1 MIEIATLADISHL
14 RESVDLEVKLGRGA
28 DGKGAI
34 PRDFW
39 PTYSAFANT
48 HGGVILLG
56 LREHKGEFVLEGV
69 EDPEKLR
76 ADLFNTIESGKV
88 SCNLLSERDVCI
100 VTIDGKCL
108 IEVRVPAATRKQK
121 PVHLAGNPLG
131 NTYRRLNDGDRKCD
145 DDVVRRMLAEQVD
158 DSRDTRI
165 LKGFHLADLALDS
178 LRAYR
183 NHFASLKPDHP
194 WTALDELDFLRV
206 NGCWRKDRDS
216 GEEGFTLAGLLMFG
230 QGQAVLE
237 AAPLLFLDYQEL
249 PAFDD
254 GETRWIDRIVPDG
267 TWSGN
272 LYDFYRKVAP
282 RLMADLKVPFVMV
295 GDTRQD
301 DTPQHKALREALV
314 NALVHADTSD
324 RASIRIQK
332 RPDGFVFRNPGTLR
346 VPAEHALQG
355 GESDCRNR
363 TLHQLFLQLGL
374 GERAGSGLPKIRAAW
389 EPLGYSIRLY
399 DSFEPY
405 DQSILEMKR
414 VEKLGSGPMSGD
426 MSEEATS
433 SEKSSEK
440 MSEKPDGMSEKPS
453 GAPVNAPVN
462 APENALEVQIPDE
475 TSEKTGPGSEKSSEK
490 TEDVLLALLRT
501 NSRSTIAAMA
511 ENLGLSTRGVEKQ
524 LQRLQQS
531 GRLRRIGPDKGGH
544 WEVLP

>member
-1 MIEIATLADISHL
+1 MPMIEIASFEDIALL
-14 RESVDLEVKLGRGA
+14 RESVDLEVKLARGA
-28 DGKGAI
+28 DGKGTI

-56 LREHKGEFVLEGV
+56 LREHKGEFTLDGI
-69 EDPEKLR
+69 DAPEKLR

-88 SCNLLSERDVCI
+88 SCNLLTDRDVRI
-100 VTIDGKCL
+100 VEIDGKSL

-121 PVHLAGNPLG
+121 PVHLQGNPLG

-165 LKGFHLADLALDS
+165 LKGFELSDLALDS
-178 LRAYR
+178 LHAYR
-183 NHFASLKPDHP
+183 NHFAVLKRDHP
-194 WTALDELDFLRV
+194 WTALDDLEFLRV
-206 NGCWRKDRDS
+206 NGCWRKDRET
-216 GEEGFTLAGLLMFG
+216 GAEGFTHAGLLMFG

-249 PAFDD
+249 PAYDD
-254 GETRWIDRIVPDG
+254 GETRWLDRIIPDG

-301 DTPQHKALREALV
+301 DTPRHKALREALV

-346 VPAEHALQG
+346 VPAESALQG

-389 EPLGYSIRLY
+389 EPLGYSVRLY
-399 DSFEPY
+399 DSFVPY
-405 DQSILEMKR
+405 DQSILEMIR
-414 VEKLGSGPMSGD
+414 VGQPGS
-426 MSEEATS
+426 
-433 SEKSSEK
+433 SSEK
-440 MSEKPDGMSEKPS
+440 MSEKSGTSSEKMDPS
-453 GAPVNAPVN
+453 
-462 APENALEVQIPDE
+462 
-475 TSEKTGPGSEKSSEK
+475 SEKTGTSSEK
-490 TEDVLLALLRT
+490 TEEALLGLLRE

-511 ENLGLSTRGVEKQ
+511 ESLGLSTRGIEKQ

-531 GRLRRIGPDKGGH
+531 GRLRRIGPDKGGR
-544 WEVLP
+544 WEVIS

>member
-1 MIEIATLADISHL
+1 MIELASLEDIPRL
-14 RESVDLEVKLGRGA
+14 RESVDLEVKLARGA

-34 PRDFW
+34 PKDFW

-56 LREHKGEFVLEGV
+56 LRESHGHFTVEGV
-69 EDPEKLR
+69 ENPAKLR
-76 ADLFNTIESGKV
+76 TDLFNLLNSRDKV
-88 SCNLLSERDVCI
+88 SVNLLTDASVREVSLEGKPVLA
-100 VTIDGKCL
+100 VT
-108 IEVRVPAATRKQK
+108 VPPATRKQK
-121 PVHLAGNPLG
+121 PVHLQGNPFG
-131 NTYRRLNDGDRKCD
+131 HTYRRLHDGDRKCD
-145 DDVVRRMLAEQVD
+145 DETVRRLIAEQVD
-158 DSRDTRI
+158 DSRDSRI
-165 LKGFHLADLALDS
+165 LKGFELADLSLDS

-183 NHFASLKPDHP
+183 NHFAVLKPGHP
-194 WTALDELDFLRV
+194 WTTLSDLEFLRM
-206 NGCWRKDRDS
+206 NGCWRKDRET
-216 GEEGFTLAGLLMFG
+216 GVEGFTLAALLMFG
-230 QGQAVLE
+230 EGQAVLE

-272 LYDFYRKVAP
+272 LYDFFRKVAP
-282 RLMADLKVPFVMV
+282 RLMADLKVPFVLI

-389 EPLGYSIRLY
+389 EPMGYEIRLR

-405 DQSILEMKR
+405 DQSILEM
-414 VEKLGSGPMSGD
+414 V
-426 MSEEATS
+426 
-433 SEKSSEK
+433 
-440 MSEKPDGMSEKPS
+440 
-453 GAPVNAPVN
+453 
-462 APENALEVQIPDE
+462 
-475 TSEKTGPGSEKSSEK
+475 
-490 TEDVLLALLRT
+490 LRT
-501 NSRSTIAAMA
+501 TQNATQNTTQNTTQNVVGPPPKTSDRILDALHRDPTLSRTDLAT
-511 ENLGLSTRGVEKQ
+511 ELGDITADGIKYHLAK
-524 LQRLQQS
+524 LQDS
-531 GRLRRIGPDKGGH
+531 GRLRRIGPDKGGR
-544 WEVLP
+544 WEVIP

>member
-1 MIEIATLADISHL
+1 MPMIEIASFEDIALL
-14 RESVDLEVKLGRGA
+14 RESVDLEVKLARGA
-28 DGKGAI
+28 DGKGTI

-56 LREHKGEFVLEGV
+56 LREHKGEFTLDGI
-69 EDPEKLR
+69 DAPEKLLR

-88 SCNLLSERDVCI
+88 SCNLLTDRDVRI
-100 VTIDGKCL
+100 VEIDGKSL

-121 PVHLAGNPLG
+121 PVHLQGNPLG

-165 LKGFHLADLALDS
+165 LKGFELSDLALDS
-178 LRAYR
+178 LHAYR
-183 NHFASLKPDHP
+183 NHFAVLKRDHP
-194 WTALDELDFLRV
+194 WTALDDLEFLRV
-206 NGCWRKDRDS
+206 NGCWRKDRET
-216 GEEGFTLAGLLMFG
+216 GAEGFTHAGLLMFG

-249 PAFDD
+249 PAYDD
-254 GETRWIDRIVPDG
+254 GETRWLDRIIPDG

-301 DTPQHKALREALV
+301 DTPRHKALREALV

-346 VPAEHALQG
+346 VPAESALQG

-389 EPLGYSIRLY
+389 EPLGYSVRLY
-399 DSFEPY
+399 DSFVPY
-405 DQSILEMKR
+405 DQSILEMIR
-414 VEKLGSGPMSGD
+414 VGQPGS
-426 MSEEATS
+426 
-433 SEKSSEK
+433 SSEK
-440 MSEKPDGMSEKPS
+440 MSEKSGTSSEKMDPS
-453 GAPVNAPVN
+453 
-462 APENALEVQIPDE
+462 
-475 TSEKTGPGSEKSSEK
+475 SEKTGTSSEK
-490 TEDVLLALLRT
+490 TEEALLGLLRE

-511 ENLGLSTRGVEKQ
+511 ESLGLSTRGIEKQ

-531 GRLRRIGPDKGGH
+531 GRLRRIGPDKGGR
-544 WEVLP
+544 WEVIS